1 MTTPNTITVAGNL
14 TADPDYR
21 VTSGE
26 IPLVR
31 IRMAVSRRTYNKAND
46 SWDDRHDGFFT
57 VVCWREMARHASAS
71 LRKGDRV
78 VVSGRLIHREYEVT
92 PDGDDGPPQT
102 RSVVEIEADE
112 IGGSLRWSS
121 WARMQTRAI
130 DGTDHETA
138 STGQAAEDTAV
149 APAA

>member
-1 MTTPNTITVAGNL
+1 MSTPNTITVAGNL

-26 IPLVR
+26 VPLAR
-31 IRMAVSRRTYNKAND
+31 IRIAVSRRTYNKATD

-57 VVCWREMARHASAS
+57 VVCWRDMARHARTS
-71 LRKGDRV
+71 LRKGDRI
-78 VVSGRLIHREYEVT
+78 VVSGRLMHREYEVT
-92 PDGDDGPPQT
+92 PEGADAETET

-112 IGGSLRWSS
+112 IGGSMRWSS
-121 WARMQTRAI
+121 WARVQTRAI
-130 DGTDHETA
+130 VPADETSSDEA
-138 STGQAAEDTAV
+138 LTEDSRTV